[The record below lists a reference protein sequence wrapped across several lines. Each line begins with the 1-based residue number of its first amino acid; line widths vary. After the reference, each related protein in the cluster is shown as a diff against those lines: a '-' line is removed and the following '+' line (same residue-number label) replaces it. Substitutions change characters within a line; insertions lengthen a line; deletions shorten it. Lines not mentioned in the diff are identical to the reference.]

1 VRTTQHAKPEII
13 RNMDVV
19 KFLQRL
25 RMHGVAL
32 KMLMNRDI
40 MQVSGWFGYKRDLS
54 YAGGEMAGSGAKN

>member
-1 VRTTQHAKPEII
+1 
-13 RNMDVV
+13 
-19 KFLQRL
+19 
-25 RMHGVAL
+25 MHGVAL